1 MNWFRALW
9 VNHGT
14 KLIGATQ
21 SVFGAL
27 VTADAATRAAGGESM
42 LTPKQLGICI
52 FAAGLLTVW
61 RGFVN
66 SSNGDKP

>member
-9 VNHGT
+9 DNHGT
-14 KLIGATQ
+14 KLIGGTQ
-21 SVFGAL
+21 AVFGAL
-27 VTADAATRAAGGESM
+27 VTADAAARAAGGQSM
-42 LTPKQLGICI
+42 LSPKQLGICI